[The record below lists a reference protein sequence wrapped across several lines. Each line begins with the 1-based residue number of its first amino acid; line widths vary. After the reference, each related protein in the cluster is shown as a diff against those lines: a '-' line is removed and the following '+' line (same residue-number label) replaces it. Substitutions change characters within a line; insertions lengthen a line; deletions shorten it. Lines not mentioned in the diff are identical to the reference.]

1 MNIQAI
7 NLKSTNR
14 RRKAATKATFTSKIY
29 VVFGFV
35 LVFVVVASCLNYRTW
50 LNKNIARID
59 KETAA
64 YRRKIHELNR
74 EIEDLRIRKESLSS
88 WTHIQNRIR
97 VLRLDLR
104 LPRPVQTQKLVVNF
118 DGYPVPAKRTDMP
131 GNKVAMA
138 SYNQ

>member
-7 NLKSTNR
+7 NLKSTR
-14 RRKAATKATFTSKIY
+14 RRRQATTKATFVSKIY
-29 VVFGFV
+29 IVGVFLLIFG
-35 LVFVVVASCLNYRTW
+35 VVAFCLNYRTW

-59 KETAA
+59 KETAV

-88 WTHIQNRIR
+88 WAHIQNRIT
-97 VLRLDLR
+97 VLKLSLR
-104 LPRPVQTQKLVVNF
+104 LPRPVQTQRLVINF
-118 DGYPVPAKRTDMP
+118 DSTPARTNKL
-131 GNKVAMA
+131 GVASNKVAMA